1 MGVEV
6 QFGRYQASFSIFL
19 LTKPECIYNPISA
32 MGFLQCL
39 LFSWTT
45 LRGKHC
51 WHPIAVT
58 GLVDTF
64 GLRLAFHRFVHHGY
78 SRIIIQNIV
87 THLENKHTWLSIYLG
102 FKRCQNKYIPPQRSS
117 STNKCFVVI
126 TTGFTIMGILY
137 TFWYKNFGPGSHET
151 HWQRRN

>member
-1 MGVEV
+1 MGVI
-6 QFGRYQASFSIFL
+6 ASFSIFL
-19 LTKPECIYNPISA
+19 LTKPERIYNPISA

-78 SRIIIQNIV
+78 SRIIIHNIV
-87 THLENKHTWLSIYLG
+87 NHLNKTYLIINIPWIQKVPEQIHPSSAIFIYQQVLCGYHNWIHYHGNPIHLLVQKLWTWFS
-102 FKRCQNKYIPPQRSS
+102 
-117 STNKCFVVI
+117 
-126 TTGFTIMGILY
+126 
-137 TFWYKNFGPGSHET
+137 
-151 HWQRRN
+151 